1 MNHKKYIKNI
11 STQFNMSQIDEG
23 IIYGKSLLY
32 NDDDDEMVQEIQ
44 KINNHLTIMHY
55 LEEQNSKSYPH
66 ITEMSNILKKSLEKN
81 REDDV

>member
-1 MNHKKYIKNI
+1 
-11 STQFNMSQIDEG
+11 MSQIDKD

-32 NDDDDEMVQEIQ
+32 NYDDKIVQEI
-44 KINNHLTIMHY
+44 KEINNPLTIMYY

-81 REDDV
+81 RGDDV

>member
-1 MNHKKYIKNI
+1 MNHKKI

>member
-1 MNHKKYIKNI
+1 
-11 STQFNMSQIDEG
+11 MSQIDEG